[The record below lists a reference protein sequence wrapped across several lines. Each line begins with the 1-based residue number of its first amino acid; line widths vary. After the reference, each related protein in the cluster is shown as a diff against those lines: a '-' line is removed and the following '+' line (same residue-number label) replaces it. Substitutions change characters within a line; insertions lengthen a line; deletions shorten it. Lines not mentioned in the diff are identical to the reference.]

1 VPPEP
6 AGGAPTG
13 NGLLAPWGPEGRG
26 SFDTVD
32 EHVRLSLRLV
42 VHLARVGPPENEWV
56 ASPDSTQQAIAERL
70 QVSQGAVSKVL
81 ARLAAAGMVE
91 EARRHVPGRNRR
103 VMVYYLTPHGHD
115 LARDILGRFVPADE
129 RRPPP

>member
-1 VPPEP
+1 MPPEF
-6 AGGAPTG
+6 AGGTPSGTRPPADWGAQLRG
-13 NGLLAPWGPEGRG
+13 NPGGI
-26 SFDTVD
+26 D

-42 VHLARVGPPENEWV
+42 VHLSRVGPPENEWV
-56 ASPDSTQQAIAERL
+56 ARPESTQQAIAEQL

-103 VMVYYLTPHGHD
+103 VMVYYLTAHGHD
-115 LARDILGRFVPADE
+115 LARDILGRFGPADGSATS
-129 RRPPP
+129 P

>member
-1 VPPEP
+1 MPPEP

-13 NGLLAPWGPEGRG
+13 NGLLAPWAPAGRG
-26 SFDTVD
+26 HFDTVD
-32 EHVRLSLRLV
+32 DHVRLSLRLV

-56 ASPDSTQQAIAERL
+56 ARPDSTQQAIADRL

-81 ARLAAAGMVE
+81 ARLAEAGMVE

-103 VMVYYLTPHGHD
+103 VMVYYLTPEGHD
-115 LARDILGRFVPADE
+115 LAREILGRFVPPE
-129 RRPPP
+129 ETPPRP